1 MANHRPRLTFS
12 RVRMLLVMATLS
24 LFGEP
29 RELLPF
35 DGSAILH
42 NRIFDETFSREA
54 FDLLRESTPWE
65 QPEIVMFGK
74 KYPQAGFSTWHT
86 DTGVSYVYSGI
97 ERVAHPMT
105 EILHEFRQRCEKV
118 TEANFNSVL
127 VNLYRDG
134 RDSVS
139 WHSDNEAINGREPTI
154 ASVSLG
160 ATRRFDLRHRE
171 TKETVKVDLDSG
183 SLLVMSG
190 LSQQCWVHQ
199 IAKTAKPVGPRINL
213 TFRLVQSV

>member
-1 MANHRPRLTFS
+1 MTTFS
-12 RVRMLLVMATLS
+12 
-24 LFGEP
+24 LFNDSQEI
-29 RELLPF
+29 LPF
-35 DGSAILH
+35 DGSAVLH
-42 NRIFDETFSREA
+42 RRVFSGEFSRKA
-54 FDLLRESTPWE
+54 FERLQAETPWE

-74 KYPQAGFSTWHT
+74 KYPLAGKSTWHT
-86 DTGVSYVYSGI
+86 NTGVNYVYSRI

-105 EILHEFRQRCEKV
+105 DLLDEFRLKCESV
-118 TEANFNSVL
+118 AGASFNSVL

-134 RDSVS
+134 NDSVS

-171 TKETVKVDLDSG
+171 TKQTMRVDLEDG

-190 LSQQCWVHQ
+190 LSQICWVHQ
-199 IAKTAKPVGPRINL
+199 IAKTKTAVGPRINL
-213 TFRLVQSV
+213 TFRLVNRA

>member
-1 MANHRPRLTFS
+1 M
-12 RVRMLLVMATLS
+12 VTLYLS
-24 LFGEP
+24 SEP
-29 RELLPF
+29 QELLPF
-35 DGSAILH
+35 DGSAFLY
-42 NRIFDETFSREA
+42 NRFFDEDFAREA
-54 FDLLRESTPWE
+54 FEFLQVDTPWE

-74 KYPQAGFSTWHT
+74 KHKQSCLSTWHS
-86 DTGVSYVYSGI
+86 DAGVNYLYSGV
-97 ERVAHPMT
+97 ERMAHPMN
-105 EILHEFRQRCEKV
+105 EILSEIRRRCEV
-118 TEANFNSVL
+118 VANSRFNSVL

-134 RDSVS
+134 SAGMG

-171 TKETVKVDLDSG
+171 TKQTVKVDLEDG

-213 TFRLVQSV
+213 TFRLVQAV

>member
-1 MANHRPRLTFS
+1 MTTFS
-12 RVRMLLVMATLS
+12 
-24 LFGEP
+24 LFNDSQEI
-29 RELLPF
+29 LPF
-35 DGSAILH
+35 DGSAVLY
-42 NRIFDETFSREA
+42 RRVFSEEFSRKA
-54 FDLLRESTPWE
+54 FERLREETPWE

-74 KYPQAGFSTWHT
+74 KYPQAGKSTWHT
-86 DTGVSYVYSGI
+86 NTGVNYVYSRI

-105 EILHEFRQRCEKV
+105 DLLDEFRLKCESV
-118 TEANFNSVL
+118 AGASFNSVL

-134 RDSVS
+134 NDSVS

-171 TKETVKVDLDSG
+171 TKQTVRVDLEDG

-190 LSQQCWVHQ
+190 LSQICWVHQ
-199 IAKTAKPVGPRINL
+199 IAKTKTAVGPRINL
-213 TFRLVQSV
+213 TFRLVNRV

>member
-1 MANHRPRLTFS
+1 
-12 RVRMLLVMATLS
+12 MLLVMATLS

-29 RELLPF
+29 QELLPF

-42 NRIFDETFSREA
+42 NRIFDENFTREA
-54 FDLLRESTPWE
+54 FEFLREKTPWE

-74 KYPQAGFSTWHT
+74 KHKQSCLSTWHS
-86 DTGVSYVYSGI
+86 DAGVNYVYSGV
-97 ERVAHPMT
+97 ERVAHPMNET
-105 EILHEFRQRCEKV
+105 LSAIRRRCEV
-118 TEANFNSVL
+118 VANSKFNSVL

-134 RDSVS
+134 SS
-139 WHSDNEAINGREPTI
+139 GMGWHSDNEAINGREPTI

-171 TKETVKVDLDSG
+171 TKQTVKVDLEDG